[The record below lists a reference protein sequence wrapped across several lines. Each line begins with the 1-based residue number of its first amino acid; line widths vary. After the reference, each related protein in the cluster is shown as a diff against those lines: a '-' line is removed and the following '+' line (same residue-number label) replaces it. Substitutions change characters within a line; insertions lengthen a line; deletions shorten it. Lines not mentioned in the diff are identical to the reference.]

1 MSVEKIDE
9 KKDTSGEETPDA
21 RDVREDTSAESSSA
35 ARDVRVAP
43 PSSYLSPEF
52 IPVPEIKAKKVESMA
67 QLFQPQK
74 YKKQELIKNED
85 GSVKLEVD
93 EQTGLV
99 TKTLKLSDPL
109 IPEGEAIDP
118 LYTEQY
124 HKVSALAG
132 KRVKYVILGSDKET
146 VIRDDIDCAKLDLS

>member
-9 KKDTSGEETPDA
+9 K
-21 RDVREDTSAESSSA
+21 EDTSVEETRGVQGSA
-35 ARDVRVAP
+35 ARDVRIEQDVES

-52 IPVPEIKAKKVESMA
+52 IPVPQIKAKEIESMA

-146 VIRDDIDCAKLDLS
+146 VIRDDIDCAPLDLG